1 MAKTTILGKRLKEV
15 REKRQW
21 SQSELEDRSGIPSVM
36 ISQFE
41 TGVRK
46 NPSAAT
52 LVKLA
57 NALAIS
63 MDYLLGRIDTPT
75 PVGGPAGAL
84 LRTLEG
90 ASGTT
95 IEAVTAV
102 GKHLADQERRTRADK
117 AKDGK

>member
-1 MAKTTILGKRLKEV
+1 MTKTLLGKRLKEI
-15 REKRQW
+15 REKREW
-21 SQSELEDRSGIPSVM
+21 SQSQLEEKSGIPAVM

-57 NALAIS
+57 NALSIS
-63 MDYLLGRIDTPT
+63 MDYLLGRTDVPT
-75 PVGGPAGAL
+75 PVGGPVAAL

-95 IEAVTAV
+95 FDAVTAV
-102 GKHLADQERRTRADK
+102 GKHLTDQERARAKK
-117 AKDGK
+117 ANGGD